1 MSDRSTTTRIGK
13 KLRELRK
20 AYNYTQSEVAMAADI
35 KQQTYSAYESGQR
48 TPGSVPLY
56 KIASYY
62 GIPADDLMKLCINLD
77 ENLYFDETPLSD
89 LGISTADFL
98 NFYNDPKY
106 ASLSHQQKEIL
117 YHMSK
122 LDACDRKELIEYAV
136 FKVSRK
142 QAITNS

>member
-1 MSDRSTTTRIGK
+1 MADRSTTTRIGT

-62 GIPADDLMKLCINLD
+62 GIPADDLMKLCIDLD
-77 ENLYFDETPLSD
+77 ENLYYDERPMSY
-89 LGISTADFL
+89 LGINTEDYLS
-98 NFYNDPKY
+98 FYNDPKHG
-106 ASLSHQQKEIL
+106 SLTHQQKELL

-122 LDACDRKELIEYAV
+122 LDACDRKELIEYAA

-142 QAITNS
+142 QAIINS